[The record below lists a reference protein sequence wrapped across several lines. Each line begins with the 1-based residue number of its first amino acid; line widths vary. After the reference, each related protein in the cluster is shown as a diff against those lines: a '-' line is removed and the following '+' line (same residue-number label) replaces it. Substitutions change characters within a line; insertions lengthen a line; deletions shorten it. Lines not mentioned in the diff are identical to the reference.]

1 MKRLRRELNDAAMLQ
16 GALEPGK
23 VVDQGMALV
32 QKKQRLNDKK
42 GKVVKGTEKRAS
54 AGRQQIVHKNAVDDG
69 DDEEEA
75 GRDEEG
81 ESEEEGSEDTEES
94 ASSGESED
102 INDASSQ
109 NSRGSDESEES
120 EASQKP
126 AAKRKSRESSDF
138 PTKGRSKKTKFQQ
151 TFKLLLA
158 PRSGSSTSRMATKAI
173 EQAKKGLK
181 ELRAALI
188 GVNTL
193 WLQARSPSDK
203 SSCET
208 KFLGLGQSIYNCGV
222 YSDKSGSRKEA
233 MELLNKL
240 ADVLRPTHDSSKPN
254 SAFLEIDRLC
264 CDLKG
269 KDSYTK

>member
-54 AGRQQIVHKNAVDDG
+54 AGRQQIVDKNAVDDG

-138 PTKGRSKKTKFQQ
+138 PTKGRYKKTKFQQ

>member
-1 MKRLRRELNDAAMLQ
+1 MLRTYSNGSSSGNSAR
-16 GALEPGK
+16 
-23 VVDQGMALV
+23 
-32 QKKQRLNDKK
+32 
-42 GKVVKGTEKRAS
+42 RAGPPLPS
-54 AGRQQIVHKNAVDDG
+54 LMTQ
-69 DDEEEA
+69 
-75 GRDEEG
+75 
-81 ESEEEGSEDTEES
+81 SEEEGSEDTEES

-138 PTKGRSKKTKFQQ
+138 PTKGRFKKTKFQQ

-193 WLQARSPSDK
+193 WLQARSPSEK
-203 SSCET
+203 PN
-208 KFLGLGQSIYNCGV
+208 FLGWASLFTIAASIQTSLGLVKRQWSFSTSLLMSYVRLMTHPNQIQRFW
-222 YSDKSGSRKEA
+222 KSTGYAVTSKARILIQNERQTNLSLSRYG
-233 MELLNKL
+233 
-240 ADVLRPTHDSSKPN
+240 R
-254 SAFLEIDRLC
+254 
-264 CDLKG
+264 
-269 KDSYTK
+269 